1 MTTGPLKQL
10 RERLLAALAADDIPL
25 GTATLPGGATA
36 PALVIGTWEDGTTVQ
51 GLEVIVARTP
61 NQQSLDAFEFVGF
74 LSAHT
79 VRLINWSG
87 TEDLEAATN
96 AIAAEFWPLDQDPR
110 VIEQTDRNPEQVV
123 FAITP

>member
-1 MTTGPLKQL
+1 MGF
-10 RERLLAALAADDIPL
+10 IP
-25 GTATLPGGATA
+25 
-36 PALVIGTWEDGTTVQ
+36 
-51 GLEVIVARTP
+51 
-61 NQQSLDAFEFVGF
+61 
-74 LSAHT
+74 AHT